1 MTFPFITSIS
11 NGKIGKIKTLERPL
25 TWANRKLTE
34 RLYLWYDGL
43 VGLQI
48 KSESLIWTSSKKVLL
63 FIYFY

>member
-48 KSESLIWTSSKKVLL
+48 KSKSLIWASWEKVLL
-63 FIYFY
+63 FISFY